1 MKTLNLNDYKVY
13 PMDERESKTIDGGV
27 LPLVVGLI
35 FFALMA
41 GYTDGR
47 RDKND

>member
-1 MKTLNLNDYKVY
+1 MKKLNLNYYDVQ
-13 PMDERESKTIDGGV
+13 PLEDHESKRISGGV
-27 LPLVVGLI
+27 IPLVLGIV